1 MALERELEDML
12 KSDNIDANK
21 ILDSLLN
28 PKNLD
33 MKTHIVSPITF
44 AVLEGICDNLDILIS
59 SISTKK
65 MSLPRT
71 TKLLKTLRIKIKMF
85 LVSWNRLSREEITK
99 TLQSTRQE
107 GVGERSLYQKL
118 LGLKE
123 Q

>member
-28 PKNLD
+28 PKNID

-71 TKLLKTLRIKIKMF
+71 TRLLKTLRIKIKMF